1 MINNP
6 TRITELE
13 LGRSWFPRKRR
24 TKGVWITNTNGYRH
38 TAKGKHI
45 PRSLITAISYSYQRF
60 CCTYLRLTCVGL
72 EYHKDECSEIL
83 TFRVQ
88 VVGALLLFSCQVI
101 SDSYM
106 NPWTVARQVPLFMG
120 FPRQE
125 YWNGLPFPSPGDLPD
140 PGIEPRFPALQADSL
155 PTELQGKPKKECS
168 RREKGMNSIGS
179 VIRVSFV
186 MNPSLQ
192 EGFEGSTGNFQE
204 DKMGSQRSLLILI
217 DHYAQLYW
225 RILWFAVH
233 STTVGKYRAS

>member
-45 PRSLITAISYSYQRF
+45 PRSPITALSYSYQRF

-88 VVGALLLFSCQVI
+88 VVGALLLFSC
-101 SDSYM
+101 
-106 NPWTVARQVPLFMG
+106 
-120 FPRQE
+120 
-125 YWNGLPFPSPGDLPD
+125 
-140 PGIEPRFPALQADSL
+140 
-155 PTELQGKPKKECS
+155 
-168 RREKGMNSIGS
+168 
-179 VIRVSFV
+179 
-186 MNPSLQ
+186 
-192 EGFEGSTGNFQE
+192 
-204 DKMGSQRSLLILI
+204 
-217 DHYAQLYW
+217 
-225 RILWFAVH
+225 
-233 STTVGKYRAS
+233 